1 MLDVNDA
8 RDLFALHFIF
18 MPVIQQQLDL
28 FRHGW
33 AHHTLRTEQY
43 RTPQQLWILGLHQ
56 VQSSD
61 PFHAAI
67 TGMSEVSDLTA

>member
-33 AHHTLRTEQY
+33 AHHMHYELSNTEHHNSCGSLDFIRCNPLTFFMLR
-43 RTPQQLWILGLHQ
+43 LLGCLRS
-56 VQSSD
+56 V
-61 PFHAAI
+61 I
-67 TGMSEVSDLTA
+67 